1 MHAVCQKDSRAR
13 DFVSACVSSHARA
26 RAHTH
31 THVHTHV
38 HTHTVQK
45 HRANTH
51 KRPPKKKK
59 LSRLA
64 LSLMSARR
72 GHVPPFISVV
82 GFAWGRHAQVQ
93 RSFVRVCTRICIC
106 THVYSV
112 LMNLC
117 VRLCEHLRPSFPS
130 FSHSL
135 TSPLSFSLPPSRP
148 LPLPLSPPHPH
159 SLCAREREDVRGSRC
174 LPLSLPIFLSI
185 FL

>member
-1 MHAVCQKDSRAR
+1 MC
-13 DFVSACVSSHARA
+13 DFACARA

-31 THVHTHV
+31 TPTHLYIHTQCKS
-38 HTHTVQK
+38 TEQTFTNA
-45 HRANTH
+45 HR
-51 KRPPKKKK
+51 KQKKK

-72 GHVPPFISVV
+72 GHVPPFISVD
-82 GFAWGRHAQVQ
+82 GYAWGRHAQVQ
-93 RSFVRVCTRICIC
+93 SSFVRRCTRICIFI
-106 THVYSV
+106 HVYTV

-117 VRLCEHLRPSFPS
+117 VRLCEHLRPSLPS

-135 TSPLSFSLPPSRP
+135 SSPHSLSLFLSSCLPPPSSPSFPP
-148 LPLPLSPPHPH
+148 LPH